1 MLRLSPN
8 HRNHLQTSIACYNCC
23 TLHPLQD
30 LPIVVQSHNSNCHCW
45 KCHHSFCGLC
55 RSQPHPGASCF
66 DCPGRV
72 KRMARRRPPLPP
84 DLAERAA
91 DMAAAI
97 REREKTEAELAFSLS
112 RGSSS
117 FCEVRA
123 HFEHTYSATFLE
135 GLHLVLDDVELK
147 RVELERK
154 VQDRFLRKLSTAGL
168 GELRPAFHGTNAK
181 NYSSISQR
189 GLLVPGLGLG
199 ADLDV
204 ANGQAHG
211 RGIYTAKVDAAWLS
225 KGFCSEASMLVCA
238 VLDCDG
244 QVKHVHD
251 AMVVQDPA
259 YVVPVFLAV
268 GVWKSLMPDLMT
280 AVNAPRPVPQP
291 TAPNPKLQAKN
302 GQKAEK
308 TKVEKGE
315 AKPKSKP
322 SKFMARL
329 AARSKRH

>member
-1 MLRLSPN
+1 
-8 HRNHLQTSIACYNCC
+8 
-23 TLHPLQD
+23 
-30 LPIVVQSHNSNCHCW
+30 
-45 KCHHSFCGLC
+45 
-55 RSQPHPGASCF
+55 
-66 DCPGRV
+66 
-72 KRMARRRPPLPP
+72 MARRRPPLPP

-91 DMAAAI
+91 DMAEAI
-97 REREKTEAELAFSLS
+97 REKEKTEAELAFSLS

-117 FCEVRA
+117 FCEVLA

-147 RVELERK
+147 RLELERE
-154 VQDRFLRKLSTAGL
+154 VQARFLRQLSKAGL

-189 GLLVPGLGLG
+189 GLLIPGLGLG

-204 ANGQAHG
+204 VNGQAHG

-251 AMVVQDPA
+251 AMIVQDPA
-259 YVVPVFLAV
+259 YVVPLFLAV
-268 GVWKSLMPDLMT
+268 GVWKSSYPDLQA
-280 AVNAPRPVPQP
+280 AVNAPLPVPQP
-291 TAPNPKLQAKN
+291 TAPNPKVKAQN

-308 TKVEKGE
+308 MLKVEKAE